1 MSCGSCW
8 DDINDQNKVLFKWR
22 EDSEWQNFSYC
33 SECVKELMKFKW
45 NNYITSLRKTDCQK
59 TLKLLIKQGPPHNF
73 RDVGLTNDEEI
84 FQFHYEG
91 QTQTAKLEN
100 SFDQEI
106 IKTLHTELLPVID
119 VIDGK
124 VTGDASEFDY
134 VAQINN
140 ILEKFG
146 L

>member
-106 IKTLHTELLPVID
+106 IKTLHTELLPIID

-124 VTGDASEFDY
+124 ITGDASEFDY
-134 VAQINN
+134 VTQINN